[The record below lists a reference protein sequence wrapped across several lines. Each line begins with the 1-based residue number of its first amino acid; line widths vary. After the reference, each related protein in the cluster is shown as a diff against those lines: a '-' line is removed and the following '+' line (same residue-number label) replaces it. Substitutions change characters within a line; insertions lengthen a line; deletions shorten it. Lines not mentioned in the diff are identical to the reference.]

1 MLCFSF
7 TCIELVFFRFDRNQ
21 PFVFDTDWNK
31 LWFNLVLLFR
41 FLAVSI
47 LHRRRIIFLW
57 KTKSFFRP
65 HLYCRK
71 FKGLFDQMYKQKVCN
86 YTHKIGEE
94 KLYYVQHNANHIL
107 LHFDWPCST
116 GIINF
121 LLTLLRYKWSA
132 CCGQNISR
140 WFDRIHILEGDF
152 FAQFQNW
159 CRGILLSFYSYQL
172 SWAAEHFLEVRFEQV
187 LEKCLYFS
195 MKTRFRCS

>member
-57 KTKSFFRP
+57 KIKSFFRP

-71 FKGLFDQMYKQKVCN
+71 FKGLFDQMYKQKECN
-86 YTHKIGEE
+86 YTHKMGEE

-116 GIINF
+116 GNMIF

-132 CCGQNISR
+132 RCGQNISR

-152 FAQFQNW
+152 FAQFQNAGAF
-159 CRGILLSFYSYQL
+159 CFHFTRISFLGLQNIF
-172 SWAAEHFLEVRFEQV
+172 WR
-187 LEKCLYFS
+187 
-195 MKTRFRCS
+195 